1 MIRQLKS
8 MIMTVKSENENDDN
22 NDYDVILTTKVIMI
36 TITRIKMT
44 KK

>member
-1 MIRQLKS
+1 
-8 MIMTVKSENENDDN
+8 MTVKSENENDDN